1 MKKQFKDLNL
11 SNSFLF
17 AAALND
23 PETCRMVL
31 KIMLG
36 HEVSKVNVKT
46 EHSIMLSS
54 DARCVR
60 LDVNARDEYNVNYD
74 IEAQNEDDKNIVKRS
89 RYYQAEMDV
98 AELKPGDDFN
108 KLPNSYVI
116 FICTFDPFG
125 KGLYRYTFTQ
135 RCEENGMPLGDGTYK
150 IFLNTRGNVVSK
162 VPDVLINF
170 LGYFENSTDDYV
182 ISTRD
187 ESITELHRK
196 ITELKKSREW
206 EAGYMKLEE
215 LFEKKKREGIEQGQ
229 HIALVASISDFLS
242 DKGDLSAELKE
253 RIEAENDITKLNEWI
268 KLAVKTETIEE
279 FEKNM

>member
-1 MKKQFKDLNL
+1 
-11 SNSFLF
+11 
-17 AAALND
+17 
-23 PETCRMVL
+23 
-31 KIMLG
+31 
-36 HEVSKVNVKT
+36 
-46 EHSIMLSS
+46 
-54 DARCVR
+54 
-60 LDVNARDEYNVNYD
+60 
-74 IEAQNEDDKNIVKRS
+74 
-89 RYYQAEMDV
+89 MDV
-98 AELKPGDDFN
+98 AELRPGDDFN
-108 KLPNSYVI
+108 KLPNS
-116 FICTFDPFG
+116 
-125 KGLYRYTFTQ
+125 
-135 RCEENGMPLGDGTYK
+135 
-150 IFLNTRGNVVSK
+150 
-162 VPDVLINF
+162 
-170 LGYFENSTDDYV
+170 YV

-215 LFEKKKREGIEQGQ
+215 LFEKKKREGIEQGK